1 MSRIGDLE
9 DEVERLGFEMR
20 QSQKE
25 AMDLIREQAAAA
37 KALVDG
43 LRPLISEL
51 RDVGDRLAVVEARLG
66 IRRE

>member
-37 KALVDG
+37 KTLVDG

-51 RDVGDRLAVVEARLG
+51 RDIGDRLAVVEERLG